1 MDIFI
6 KRLQML
12 LDENN
17 MNQKELAHKVGVTE
31 VTISRYMNG
40 ERKPRVEIIN
50 KIAEALNT
58 TTDYL
63 LGRSDIR
70 NPYKKTS
77 INKIIKSNDV
87 IEKEYKKEI
96 EFLEKFRQEMISRGY
111 DYYKDK
117 TLEEL
122 ADIVVK
128 HLKIQEILDDNNSK
142 SN

>member
-87 IEKEYKKEI
+87 IEKEYN
-96 EFLEKFRQEMISRGY
+96 FLS
-111 DYYKDK
+111 
-117 TLEEL
+117 
-122 ADIVVK
+122 
-128 HLKIQEILDDNNSK
+128 ILLVTC
-142 SN
+142 

>member
-70 NPYKKTS
+70 NPYKEEDEKLS
-77 INKIIKSNDV
+77 DLDKFLLELKKKAIERGIEFNEDSVDDLLDLYEFIKSRN
-87 IEKEYKKEI
+87 K
-96 EFLEKFRQEMISRGY
+96 
-111 DYYKDK
+111 
-117 TLEEL
+117 
-122 ADIVVK
+122 
-128 HLKIQEILDDNNSK
+128 K